1 MISPSTLVI
10 DASVIIKWLFQ
21 DPERK
26 TDTERATALIAAV
39 ARGDH
44 AVLQP
49 PQGQSPA
56 GHSAS
61 AQLAWLTQMA
71 NHHIGE

>member
-1 MISPSTLVI
+1 MTSPSTLVI

-21 DPERK
+21 DPERE
-26 TDTERATALIAAV
+26 TDTEQATALIAAA

-49 PQGQSPA
+49 PQG
-56 GHSAS
+56 
-61 AQLAWLTQMA
+61 
-71 NHHIGE
+71 